1 VVDVAAADRDVA
13 ERAEGAAAA
22 ADAVGREAD
31 DGEGAEE
38 AGEQVEE
45 DGLRAGCRGVAADR
59 DLDRVDRRPG
69 CRLEQRLVVA
79 VALGRAA
86 AEQTAELVD
95 DDGARGDDGDRGEPG
110 GGPLRAGPAG
120 PAPQGSD

>member
-1 VVDVAAADRDVA
+1 VVDVAAADADVA
-13 ERAEGAAAA
+13 EGTMAV
-22 ADAVGREAD
+22 ADAPGREAD
-31 DGEGAEE
+31 GGEGAEE
-38 AGEQVEE
+38 AGEEVEE

-95 DDGARGDDGDRGEPG
+95 DDGARGGDGDRGEPG
-110 GGPLRAGPAG
+110 GGPLRAGPTG